1 MTAIPP
7 TELDYAV
14 PSHLASLVGRLCVCN
29 DPLFIKTRSGDDM
42 PGFVSD
48 DDYLAWAAVEVGVKF
63 LVVDAAVKYDIDE
76 HAPLMWLKIVV
87 TGNTSDVLCGW
98 VYVGAVTTP
107 DNGRT
112 PKIQVTPVDT

>member
-1 MTAIPP
+1 MTDDRDDVVPP
-7 TELDYAV
+7 
-14 PSHLASLVGRLCVCN
+14 HLASLVGRMCVCG
-29 DPLFIKTRSGDDM
+29 DSLFVKTRSCGGDM
-42 PGFVSD
+42 PGFDVSD
-48 DDYLAWAAVEVGVKF
+48 ADYLAWAAVEVGDKF
-63 LVVDAAVKYDIDE
+63 LVVDAAVKYDIDDQC
-76 HAPLMWLKIVV
+76 PLMWLKIVV